1 MSTRKQRPT
10 PQNRRQKPGSRGQDK
25 PKPKPR
31 RRQGGKGKPFQPG
44 QPDLPGAETRFQPGQ
59 SGNPG
64 GKPKTLKELKD
75 RIQRRGLDLVDALF
89 EIVDGLPER
98 IGTSVVGPSH
108 ADRYHCAKELLDRG
122 YGRTLQAVELTG
134 KGGGPLEGRDI
145 SDLNSAERRE
155 RMRELMTKAALK
167 AAAGTTA
174 TSDEGD
180 EDHDGGAGGV

>member
-1 MSTRKQRPT
+1 MKPSTPKASRGALASQSKG
-10 PQNRRQKPGSRGQDK
+10 QKSGSRGQKK
-25 PKPKPR
+25 PK
-31 RRQGGKGKPFQPG
+31 RRQGGRGKPFQKG
-44 QPDLPGAETRFQPGQ
+44 QPDLPGKRFEPGQ

-98 IGTSVVGPSH
+98 EGRSVVGPSH

-134 KGGGPLEGRDI
+134 KGGGPLEGRDM
-145 SDLNSAERRE
+145 SDMTSGERRE
-155 RMRELMTKAALK
+155 RLRELLAKAALK
-167 AAAGTTA
+167 AAGATTA
-174 TSDEGD
+174 APAEADEGN
-180 EDHDGGAGGV
+180 DGGTGGV